1 MNNGG
6 GRHTI
11 LGREEG
17 FVSQVSHHDTQRV
30 PVDRF
35 ILPSQLCD
43 PHNRDAIANA
53 LQEDDAQ
60 IPEQFKPCYYNYQ
73 NVHHRFYLKQI
84 NLLGQLCF
92 LFYFF
97 ADWFLLPDIS
107 FISGLSRVVAVLGF
121 VILNMLMF
129 KYCKNIVILDLLLP
143 ISSACGAAI
152 WFWLLS
158 QSHSPNVN
166 QYQYASVIFVLL
178 GCLSIR
184 VRFRSAVLT
193 ALLISMVIIGGI
205 LSINNNQQ
213 VIIFLLVY
221 IPILFFSLYVSWN
234 NTLNARRAFL
244 RSMLEEWDRHLLREL
259 AHTDELTQL
268 SNRRQFELIAD
279 KMIHAWPPYQ
289 SICLLM
295 FDVDYFKRINDSYG
309 HDIGDQVLQKIAEL
323 ARKEMRRAD
332 VLARF
337 GGEEFVALLPETTL
351 EDAIMIAGR
360 LRKNIESHPVCI
372 GNDIKISFTVSVGV
386 SKLNSDNINLHSLIK
401 EADIALYRAKQ
412 NGRNQVASFDLPT
425 I

>member
-1 MNNGG
+1 MMKGAVQNPNLGHEQG
-6 GRHTI
+6 FSTQLFSSAHQKLNQTFITSEQLLDSKNRTALEQALDDRIATI
-11 LGREEG
+11 
-17 FVSQVSHHDTQRV
+17 
-30 PVDRF
+30 P
-35 ILPSQLCD
+35 
-43 PHNRDAIANA
+43 A
-53 LQEDDAQ
+53 
-60 IPEQFKPCYYNYQ
+60 QFKQSYYQYQ
-73 NVHHRFYLKQI
+73 NVNQRHYLIQI
-84 NLLGQLCF
+84 NLLAQLLF
-92 LFYFF
+92 LVYFF
-97 ADWFLLPDIS
+97 IDWLLIPDVS
-107 FISGLSRVVAVLGF
+107 LQSGIGRVALALTFMLINWLS
-121 VILNMLMF
+121 F
-129 KYCKNIVILDLLLP
+129 KYITNVLIHDLLLP
-143 ISSACGAAI
+143 VTSACAAGL

-158 QSHSPNVN
+158 QSNSPNVAS
-166 QYQYASVIFVLL
+166 YQYAAPIFVLL
-178 GCLSIR
+178 GCFAIH
-184 VRFRSAVLT
+184 VRFSPSILAT
-193 ALLISMVIIGGI
+193 TLISLVIICGAI
-205 LSINNNQQ
+205 RINDVQHS
-213 VIIFLLVY
+213 VIFALVY
-221 IPILFFSLYVSWN
+221 SPMMFFSLYVCWN

-244 RSMLEEWDRHLLREL
+244 RSMLKEWDRHLLREL